1 VTAALGIVP
10 PTERGRVSRIV
21 VGVDGSDAAAAA
33 LRWALRRAARTGGSV
48 AAMAGLQT
56 PLMTGYLEA
65 TVAYDPTVLHDATAA
80 TLKAALADAVA
91 ATGVDVPTSWE
102 VVEGGPARVLLD
114 AGRDA
119 ALLVVGSR
127 GRGAFA
133 GALLGS
139 VSQQVAHHTPCPL
152 VIVPER
158 ALGRADAPIR
168 TIVVG
173 VDDSPGA
180 RAALHWAAA
189 EAQALGAHLRAV
201 TSWQDPSYV
210 AAPVGAVAAPPLDLS
225 GRAAAVLGT
234 VVAEVRAGGGP
245 EVEEVVLQGPAG
257 PSLLAEGEH
266 ADLLVV
272 GSRGAGGFVGLLLG
286 SVSQQV
292 AAHAPCPV
300 AVIPEPPAR

>member
-1 VTAALGIVP
+1 
-10 PTERGRVSRIV
+10 VSRIV

-33 LRWALRRAARTGGSV
+33 LRWALRRASRTGGSV
-48 AAMAGLQT
+48 EAVTGLST
-56 PLMTGYLEA
+56 PVMTGYLEA
-65 TVAYDPTVLHDATAA
+65 TVGYDPTVLHDTAA
-80 TLKAALADAVA
+80 TAVQTALDDAIAV
-91 ATGVDVPTSWE
+91 TGVDVPTSWQ
-102 VVEGGPARVLLD
+102 VVEGGAARVLID
-114 AGRDA
+114 AARDA

-127 GRGAFA
+127 GRGALR

-158 ALGRADAPIR
+158 ALDRADDPIR

-201 TSWQDPSYV
+201 TAWQDPAFV
-210 AAPVGAVAAPPLDLS
+210 TAPVGAVAAPPLDLS
-225 GRAAAVLGT
+225 PRAGEVLGG
-234 VVAEVRAGGGP
+234 VVAEVRGAGGP

-257 PSLLAEGEH
+257 PGLLAEAEQ

-272 GSRGAGGFVGLLLG
+272 GSRGSGGFVGLLLG

-292 AAHAPCPV
+292 AAHSPCPV

>member
-1 VTAALGIVP
+1 
-10 PTERGRVSRIV
+10 VSRIV
-21 VGVDGSDAAAAA
+21 VGVDGSDASAAA

-48 AAMAGLQT
+48 VAVAGLAT
-56 PLMTGYLEA
+56 PVMTGYLEA
-65 TVAYDPTVLHDATAA
+65 TVAYDPSVLHDATAA
-80 TLKAALADAVA
+80 TLESALSAAVA

-102 VVEGGPARVLLD
+102 VVEGGAARVLLD
-114 AGRDA
+114 AAQGA

-127 GRGAFA
+127 GRGAFR

-158 ALGRADAPIR
+158 SLARADDPIR

-189 EAQALGAHLRAV
+189 EAQALGARLRAV
-201 TSWQDPSYV
+201 TSWQDPSFV
-210 AAPVGAVAAPPLDLS
+210 AAPVGAVAAPPLDLTP
-225 GRAAAVLGT
+225 RATEVLGG

-245 EVEEVVLQGPAG
+245 EIEEVVVQGPAG
-257 PSLLAEGEH
+257 AGLLDEAERAE
-266 ADLLVV
+266 LLVV

-292 AAHAPCPV
+292 AAHSPCPV